1 MSNVNG
7 FMKEKRRAGG
17 LVGTYNR
24 DRKSIN
30 IQHFIL
36 SYNICIQ
43 HVVCRFTVNFF
54 FFKYT
59 YIYLKSKSQRYSQYI
74 KSII

>member
-36 SYNICIQ
+36 FYNICVE
-43 HVVCRFTVNFF
+43 HVVYRFTVNFF
-54 FFKYT
+54 FFIYVY
-59 YIYLKSKSQRYSQYI
+59 YIFKKSKSKI
-74 KSII
+74 FTV